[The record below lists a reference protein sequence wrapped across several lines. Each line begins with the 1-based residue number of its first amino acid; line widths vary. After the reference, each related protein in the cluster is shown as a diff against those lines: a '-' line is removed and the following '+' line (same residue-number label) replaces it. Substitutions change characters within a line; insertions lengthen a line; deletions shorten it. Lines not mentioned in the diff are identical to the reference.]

1 MQAPQVRDG
10 PATYRSKLMGFLRGN
25 SDVLERLAIDMY
37 ARGLSTRD
45 IEEALED
52 ATGDRLSKMRRSRLS
67 RTEVSELTEVL
78 WEEYEAF
85 TDTDLH
91 VQST

>member
-1 MQAPQVRDG
+1 MYWHVQGSVC
-10 PATYRSKLMGFLRGN
+10 K
-25 SDVLERLAIDMY
+25 RLAVEMY
-37 ARGLSTRD
+37 ARGLSTPD
-45 IEEALED
+45 IEEALEE

-67 RTEVSELTEVL
+67 RTAISELTEVL